1 VARSSFIRRV
11 KPSPPTDRA
20 IRRLLL
26 NDAGRKIYGDSRGTD
41 GYPRVGATR
50 QIESGL
56 IMNHKVEV
64 RIMQQLL
71 PCGLHQSQTATRNL
85 IAGRTTSDLL
95 KRDSTTTGSNQL

>member
-1 VARSSFIRRV
+1 
-11 KPSPPTDRA
+11 
-20 IRRLLL
+20 
-26 NDAGRKIYGDSRGTD
+26 
-41 GYPRVGATR
+41 
-50 QIESGL
+50 
-56 IMNHKVEV
+56 MNHKVEV